1 MENNLLK
8 VRAENLIEHTAKT
21 NKPQFFGFL
30 SKEEAAFIK
39 NIKTSAV
46 GFVFFGGH
54 ENAERSVL
62 GVFPNNIIANH
73 KAFPITAVTVT
84 FRPQYTLTHRD
95 FLGSLMALGIK
106 RETVGDILIENGR
119 AVIFLLTDI
128 SRYVL
133 TQLEKIGR
141 VGVQISS
148 GFTLPLPASPSLT
161 IQSTT
166 VASLRLD
173 NVVAALTGG
182 SRSRAVELINSS
194 LVSVNSVIEQ
204 KITLNLQSGSAVTV
218 RGFGKFLIEDAG
230 GNTKKG
236 RIILKYKKY

>member
-106 RETVGDILIENGR
+106 RKRQSCN
-119 AVIFLLTDI
+119 IF
-128 SRYVL
+128 
-133 TQLEKIGR
+133 
-141 VGVQISS
+141 
-148 GFTLPLPASPSLT
+148 
-161 IQSTT
+161 
-166 VASLRLD
+166 
-173 NVVAALTGG
+173 
-182 SRSRAVELINSS
+182 IN
-194 LVSVNSVIEQ
+194 
-204 KITLNLQSGSAVTV
+204 
-218 RGFGKFLIEDAG
+218 RH
-230 GNTKKG
+230 
-236 RIILKYKKY
+236 